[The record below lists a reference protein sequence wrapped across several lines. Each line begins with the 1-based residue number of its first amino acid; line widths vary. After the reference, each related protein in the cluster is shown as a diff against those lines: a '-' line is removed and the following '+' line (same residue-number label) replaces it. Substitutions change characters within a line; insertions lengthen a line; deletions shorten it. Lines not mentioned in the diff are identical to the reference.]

1 MSKFSVE
8 IKQQD
13 VPLVRQR
20 FIKGLPMGTALSSLA
35 FGSRFR
41 LRDGRHAVMVDR
53 SIGRS
58 VLFIQRGVGSRVS
71 APWGEWFFRDDGSCM
86 GRPGLDE
93 LVEGYK
99 LMTLD
104 VIQVLR

>member
-1 MSKFSVE
+1 MPLE

-13 VPLVRQR
+13 VSLVRQR

-53 SIGRS
+53 GIGRS
-58 VLFIQRGVGSRVS
+58 VLFIQRGVGSQVS
-71 APWGEWFFRDDGSCM
+71 APWGEWNFRDDGSCM
-86 GRPGLDE
+86 GKSGLGDI
-93 LVEGYK
+93 VEGCK